1 MYQISNKDYDEIVE
15 YLSVFARMTYHNATS
30 GDKLRLYN
38 QGRRASILVSKL
50 IRKSKVVE
58 RKSDNAVQG

>member
-1 MYQISNKDYDEIVE
+1 MYQISNQDYDEIVE

-30 GDKLRLYN
+30 GDNLRLHN

-50 IRKSKVVE
+50 MRKSKVE
-58 RKSDNAVQG
+58 ESKSDKAVQG